1 MNKIFIILFL
11 AIMPSLA
18 SATVIYN
25 SWTSNDSQTGNYILT
40 VKSSGAFFNYNLTV
54 TPWNAEAL
62 GLFIDLGAV
71 SVGPKA
77 SIALTSVTPTGQVSV
92 FATDTSSN
100 NCGNGC
106 NLNGLSLPALVGG
119 DWELVFGLGSTG
131 FNNIQ
136 TFSWT
141 TSNFGLTESTLG
153 AVGIRAQQLC
163 SGTTVLPNGN
173 CGDSDKSYS
182 SGGVY
187 VNDDPKIIIPVNDDP
202 KITIPEP
209 ATLALLGLGLIG
221 IAVSRQRMV

>member
-1 MNKIFIILFL
+1 MNKIFIIFFL
-11 AIMPSLA
+11 TIMPSLA
-18 SATVIYN
+18 NASVIYN
-25 SWTSNDSQTGNYILT
+25 SWTSNDSETGNYILT
-40 VKSSGAFFNYNLTV
+40 IKSTGAFFNYNLTV
-54 TPWNAEAL
+54 SPWNAEVL

-77 SIALTSVTPTGQVSV
+77 GIALTSVTPTGQVSV

-100 NCGNGC
+100 TCGNGC
-106 NLNGLSLPALVGG
+106 NLNGLNLPALVGG

-141 TSNFGLTESTLG
+141 TSNFGLTESALG

-163 SGTTVLPNGN
+163 SGTAVLPTGN
-173 CGDSDKSYS
+173 CGGSDKSYS
-182 SGGVY
+182 SSGVHI
-187 VNDDPKIIIPVNDDP
+187 NDDPKVIIPTV
-202 KITIPEP
+202 TIPEP

-221 IAVSRQRMV
+221 IAVSRKRMI